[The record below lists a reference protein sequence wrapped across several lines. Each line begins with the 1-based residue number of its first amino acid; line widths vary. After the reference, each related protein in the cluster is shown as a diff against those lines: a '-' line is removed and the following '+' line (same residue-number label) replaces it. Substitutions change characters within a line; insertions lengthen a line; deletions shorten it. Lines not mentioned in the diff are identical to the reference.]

1 MTKRSA
7 LAGGDFGRAA
17 GLGGDG
23 EIPHGRYLARAPCGR
38 FCWLRFSWRPCVASC
53 SSRKHSSRRA
63 FPFRIFE
70 GKSHGRPQKNQ
81 GQSRHR
87 KAATSPGH
95 HKPANSNEP
104 RLSSRPIWQGN
115 LRLSLVSCPVALY
128 GATSRSADIS
138 FHLLNPETNNRIRMI
153 PTDPD
158 TGPVERADLV
168 KGYEIS
174 KNHYVVLSNDELDA
188 VKLETTHTI
197 EIERFVD
204 EKEIDRLYWNDP
216 YYLLPNE
223 KAGVEAYTVIREA
236 LAEAGRIALGRV
248 VMHTRERLV
257 ALEPR
262 DKGILVYTL
271 RMADEVVPPKDA
283 FDDIPAAKPDKRMIE
298 IARKIIE
305 QQEGDFEPDKF
316 EDRYENALRDLI
328 RRKEKGEK
336 LVTAEPVEEDN
347 VIDLMEALKKS
358 LKAKG
363 GASRPETRPE
373 LSRPGDEPGCQP

>member
-1 MTKRSA
+1 MAK
-7 LAGGDFGRAA
+7 AA
-17 GLGGDG
+17 AKKK
-23 EIPHGRYLARAPCGR
+23 PKARAK
-38 FCWLRFSWRPCVASC
+38 AT
-53 SSRKHSSRRA
+53 H
-63 FPFRIFE
+63 
-70 GKSHGRPQKNQ
+70 
-81 GQSRHR
+81 
-87 KAATSPGH
+87 KAAATRGH

-104 RLSSRPIWQGN
+104 SLSSRPMWQGQ

-174 KNHYVVLSNDELDA
+174 KNHYVVLSNDEIKA
-188 VKLETTHTI
+188 VKLETTKAI
-197 EIERFVD
+197 DIERFVD

-216 YYLLPNE
+216 YYLMPND
-223 KAGVEAYTVIREA
+223 KSGNEAYAVIREA
-236 LAEAGRIALGRV
+236 LAQTGRIALGRV
-248 VMHTRERLV
+248 VMHTRERMV

-262 DKGILVYTL
+262 GKGIIVYTL
-271 RMADEVVPPKDA
+271 RMGDEVVQAEDA
-283 FDDIPAAKPDKRMIE
+283 FADIPNVHPDKQMIE

-305 QQEGDFEPDKF
+305 QQAGDFEPAKF

-336 LVTAEPVEEDN
+336 LVTAEPVDDDN
-347 VIDLMEALKKS
+347 VIDLMAALKKS

-363 GASRPETRPE
+363 SPAAPRRKA
-373 LSRPGDEPGCQP
+373 R

>member
-1 MTKRSA
+1 MATQKTAAKKKTKPKAKTRH
-7 LAGGDFGRAA
+7 RAA
-17 GLGGDG
+17 SA
-23 EIPHGRYLARAPCGR
+23 H
-38 FCWLRFSWRPCVASC
+38 
-53 SSRKHSSRRA
+53 
-63 FPFRIFE
+63 
-70 GKSHGRPQKNQ
+70 
-81 GQSRHR
+81 
-87 KAATSPGH
+87 GH

-104 RLSSRPIWQGN
+104 SLSARPMWQGS

-128 GATSRSADIS
+128 GATSRTADVS

-174 KNHYVVLSNDELDA
+174 KNHYVVLSNEELQA
-188 VKLETTHTI
+188 VKLETTKTI
-197 EIERFVD
+197 DIERFVD

-216 YYLLPNE
+216 YYLLPND
-223 KAGVEAYTVIREA
+223 KSGVEAYTVIREA
-236 LAEAGRIALGRV
+236 LAETGRIALGRV
-248 VMHTRERLV
+248 VMHTRERMV

-271 RMADEVVPPKDA
+271 RMGDEVVAPKDA
-283 FDDIPAAKPDKRMIE
+283 FEDIPNVNPDKQMIE

-305 QQEGDFEPDKF
+305 QQEGTFEPAKF

-328 RRKEKGEK
+328 RRKERGEK

-347 VIDLMEALKKS
+347 VIDLMAALKKS

-363 GASRPETRPE
+363 GNGHAAAKRKAR
-373 LSRPGDEPGCQP
+373 

>member
-1 MTKRSA
+1 MAAPKKAKAKPKT
-7 LAGGDFGRAA
+7 RAA
-17 GLGGDG
+17 
-23 EIPHGRYLARAPCGR
+23 RAKP
-38 FCWLRFSWRPCVASC
+38 A
-53 SSRKHSSRRA
+53 
-63 FPFRIFE
+63 
-70 GKSHGRPQKNQ
+70 
-81 GQSRHR
+81 
-87 KAATSPGH
+87 GH

-104 RLSSRPIWQGN
+104 RLSSRPVWQGQ

-174 KNHYVVLSNDELDA
+174 KNHYVVLSAEELDA

-197 EIERFVD
+197 EIERFVA

-216 YYLLPNE
+216 YYLLPND
-223 KAGVEAYTVIREA
+223 KGGVEAYTVIREA

-248 VMHTRERLV
+248 VVHTRERLV
-257 ALEPR
+257 ALEP
-262 DKGILVYTL
+262 KGNGILVYTL

-283 FDDIPAAKPDKRMIE
+283 FADIPAAKPDKRMIE

-336 LVTAEPVEEDN
+336 LVAAEPVEDDN

-358 LKAKG
+358 LKKG
-363 GASRPETRPE
+363 GTAGAKRKAS
-373 LSRPGDEPGCQP
+373 